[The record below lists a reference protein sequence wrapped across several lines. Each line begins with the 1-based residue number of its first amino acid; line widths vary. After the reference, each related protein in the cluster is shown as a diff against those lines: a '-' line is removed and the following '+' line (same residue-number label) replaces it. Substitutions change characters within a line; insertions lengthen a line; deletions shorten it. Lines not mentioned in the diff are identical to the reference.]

1 MSPNPSLL
9 QHSRIIVSHQ
19 RCIVVLLIIGVH
31 TTSSLCIVCY
41 AIHSVKVEMESAAR
55 LMMSVLIE
63 AGKSLVRRTREQ
75 PFTYDHYLLSYD
87 LHVRD
92 TLTSHED
99 Q

>member
-41 AIHSVKVEMESAAR
+41 AIQSVKVEMESAAR

-63 AGKSLVRRTREQ
+63 AGARASCDGRPSPTTTTAYLTT
-75 PFTYDHYLLSYD
+75 FTSAIP
-87 LHVRD
+87 
-92 TLTSHED
+92 
-99 Q
+99 